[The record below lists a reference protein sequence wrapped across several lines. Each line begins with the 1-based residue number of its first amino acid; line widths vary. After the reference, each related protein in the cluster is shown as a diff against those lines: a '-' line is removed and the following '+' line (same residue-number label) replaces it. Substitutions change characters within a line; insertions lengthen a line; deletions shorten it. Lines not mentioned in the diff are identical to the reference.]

1 MIRVPAPVPARRR
14 ALMQRSR
21 LIAGLFSAAALAGA
35 ASAQAGDLY
44 GFVDETGRV
53 YVTPSPPPG
62 DTRYQLFLRAPDDYL
77 LKETVALPPSRNPGD
92 FRLRSP
98 MARMQPESE
107 KDLLANPALDAK
119 PYKAEVMEASR
130 EHKVD
135 PALVYAVMRAES
147 NYNPNA
153 ISEKGAVGLMQIMPD
168 TGRRFG
174 IKEKDLKVPAKNIG
188 TGVKYLAELLE
199 MFEGDLRLAI
209 AAYNAGENAV
219 IRHGRRV
226 SPYAETIAYVPRVL
240 RAYEEL
246 RLK

>member
-1 MIRVPAPVPARRR
+1 MKLVRAVRVVVAAV
-14 ALMQRSR
+14 ALG
-21 LIAGLFSAAALAGA
+21 AGGAHAA
-35 ASAQAGDLY
+35 DLY

-53 YVTPSPPPG
+53 HVTPTPPAG

-77 LKETVALPPSRNPGD
+77 LKETAALPPSRNPGD
-92 FRLRSP
+92 FRLRAP
-98 MARMQPESE
+98 GARMSPEAE
-107 KDLLANPALDAK
+107 KDLLSNPSLDAK
-119 PYKAEVMEASR
+119 PYKDHVIDAAR

-153 ISEKGAVGLMQIMPD
+153 VSNKGAVGLMQIMPD

-174 IKEKDLKVPAKNIG
+174 LQEKDLKVPDKNIR
-188 TGVKYLAELLE
+188 TGVRYLSELIT
-199 MFEGDLRLAI
+199 MFEGDLRLAV

-219 IRHGRRV
+219 IRHGRRIP
-226 SPYAETIAYVPRVL
+226 PYAETLAYVPRVL
-240 RAYEEL
+240 RVYEEL

>member
-1 MIRVPAPVPARRR
+1 MNLVLR
-14 ALMQRSR
+14 
-21 LIAGLFSAAALAGA
+21 IAGILTVALAGA
-35 ASAQAGDLY
+35 GTVHAGDLY
-44 GFVDETGRV
+44 GFVDENGRV
-53 YVTPSPPPG
+53 HVTPSPPAG

-77 LKETVALPPSRNPGD
+77 LKEQAALPRSRNPGD
-92 FRLRSP
+92 FRLRAP
-98 MARMQPESE
+98 MARMQPEAE

-119 PYKAEVMEASR
+119 PYKAEVIEAAR

-153 ISEKGAVGLMQIMPD
+153 ISYKGAVGLMQIMPD

-174 IKEKDLKVPAKNIG
+174 IKEKDLKVPHKNIS
-188 TGVKYLAELLE
+188 TGVQYLSELLA
-199 MFEGDLRLAI
+199 MFDGDLRLAI

-219 IRHGRRV
+219 IRHGRRIP
-226 SPYAETIAYVPRVL
+226 PYAETIAYVPRVL
-240 RAYEEL
+240 RVYEEL

>member
-1 MIRVPAPVPARRR
+1 LRPIP
-14 ALMQRSR
+14 L
-21 LIAGLFSAAALAGA
+21 LAGLTLCWGSALF
-35 ASAQAGDLY
+35 ASTAHAGDLY
-44 GFVDETGRV
+44 GFVDESGRV
-53 YVTPSPPPG
+53 HVTQSPPAG

-77 LKETVALPPSRNPGD
+77 LKDAAALPATRNPGD

-98 MARMQPESE
+98 LARMAPDTE
-107 KDLLANPALDAK
+107 KALLGNPALDAK
-119 PYKAEVMEASR
+119 PYRDDVIEAAR
-130 EHKVD
+130 VHRVD

-153 ISEKGAVGLMQIMPD
+153 VSEKGAVGLMQIMPD

-174 IKEKDLKVPAKNIG
+174 LQEKELRVPGKNIR
-188 TGVKYLAELLE
+188 TGVQYLSELIA
-199 MFEGDLRLAI
+199 MFDGDLRLAI

-226 SPYAETIAYVPRVL
+226 PPYAETIAYVPRVL
-240 RAYEEL
+240 RLYEEL

>member
-1 MIRVPAPVPARRR
+1 VKRIAPPAV
-14 ALMQRSR
+14 
-21 LIAGLFSAAALAGA
+21 LIAALVLGAGSAR
-35 ASAQAGDLY
+35 AGDLY
-44 GFVDETGRV
+44 GFVDESGRV
-53 YVTPSPPPG
+53 HVTPNPPAG

-77 LKETVALPPSRNPGD
+77 LKEATALPAVRNPGD

-98 MARMQPESE
+98 LARMAPDNE
-107 KDLLANPALDAK
+107 KALLSNPALQAK
-119 PYKAEVMEASR
+119 PYKDEVIEAAR

-153 ISEKGAVGLMQIMPD
+153 VSEKGAVGLMQIMPD
-168 TGRRFG
+168 TGRRYG
-174 IKEKDLKVPAKNIG
+174 LKEKELKVPGKNIR
-188 TGVKYLAELLE
+188 TGVQYLSELLA
-199 MFEGDLRLAI
+199 MFDGDLRLAI

-226 SPYAETIAYVPRVL
+226 PPYAETIAYVPRVL
-240 RAYEEL
+240 RVYEEL

>member
-1 MIRVPAPVPARRR
+1 VKSLARVVLP
-14 ALMQRSR
+14 L
-21 LIAGLFSAAALAGA
+21 AAAAVFAGAGA
-35 ASAQAGDLY
+35 ARAGDLY
-44 GFVDETGRV
+44 GFVDESGRV
-53 YVTPSPPPG
+53 HVTATPPAG
-62 DTRYQLFLRAPDDYL
+62 DSRYQLFLRAPDDYL
-77 LKETVALPPSRNPGD
+77 LKEAAALPPTRNPGD

-98 MARMQPESE
+98 MARMSADAE
-107 KDLLANPALDAK
+107 KDLLANPALAAK
-119 PYKAEVMEASR
+119 PYRDEVFEASK
-130 EHKVD
+130 EHRVD

-153 ISEKGAVGLMQIMPD
+153 VSEKGAVGLMQIMPD

-174 IKEKDLKVPAKNIG
+174 LKEKELKVPGKNIR
-188 TGVKYLAELLE
+188 TGVQYLSELITL
-199 MFEGDLRLAI
+199 FDGDLRLAV

-226 SPYAETIAYVPRVL
+226 PPYAETIAYVPRVL

>member
-1 MIRVPAPVPARRR
+1 MIRVPVPVRAHRPAC
-14 ALMQRSR
+14 MQPRR
-21 LIAGLFSAAALAGA
+21 LIAGLLSAAALTGAAGA
-35 ASAQAGDLY
+35 HAGDLY

-53 YVTPSPPPG
+53 HVTPSPPPG

-98 MARMQPESE
+98 MARMQP
-107 KDLLANPALDAK
+107 DA
-119 PYKAEVMEASR
+119 
-130 EHKVD
+130 
-135 PALVYAVMRAES
+135 
-147 NYNPNA
+147 
-153 ISEKGAVGLMQIMPD
+153 
-168 TGRRFG
+168 
-174 IKEKDLKVPAKNIG
+174 EKDLKVPAKNIR
-188 TGVKYLAELLE
+188 TGVQYLAELLE

-226 SPYAETIAYVPRVL
+226 PPYAETIAYVPRVL

>member
-1 MIRVPAPVPARRR
+1 MMGRRSSCRLAVNVLVRIAP
-14 ALMQRSR
+14 
-21 LIAGLFSAAALAGA
+21 IAAAAALLAAGGAHA
-35 ASAQAGDLY
+35 ADLY

-53 YVTPSPPPG
+53 HVTATPPAG
-62 DTRYQLFLRAPDDYL
+62 DPRYQLFLRAPDDYL
-77 LKETVALPPSRNPGD
+77 LKEPAALPPTRNPGD

-98 MARMQPESE
+98 LARMAPENE
-107 KDLLANPALDAK
+107 KYLLSNPALDAK
-119 PYKAEVMEASR
+119 PYKDEVIEAAR
-130 EHKVD
+130 EHRVD

-153 ISEKGAVGLMQIMPD
+153 VSEKGAVGLMQIMPD

-174 IKEKDLKVPAKNIG
+174 LKEKELRVPGKNIR
-188 TGVKYLAELLE
+188 TGVQYLSELIA
-199 MFEGDLRLAI
+199 MFDGDLRLAV

-226 SPYAETIAYVPRVL
+226 PPYAETIAYVPRVL
-240 RAYEEL
+240 RLYEEL

>member
-1 MIRVPAPVPARRR
+1 LQKPVLRVRTLLA
-14 ALMQRSR
+14 
-21 LIAGLFSAAALAGA
+21 FAAAFGAGGA
-35 ASAQAGDLY
+35 WANDLY

-53 YVTPSPPPG
+53 HVTAAPPAG

-77 LKETVALPPSRNPGD
+77 LKEGNAFPNVRNPGD

-98 MARMQPESE
+98 SARIDPSD
-107 KDLLANPALDAK
+107 KDPLNNPALQGK
-119 PYKAEVMEASR
+119 PYKDEVVEASKV
-130 EHKVD
+130 HKVD
-135 PALVYAVMRAES
+135 PALVHAVILAES

-153 ISEKGAVGLMQIMPD
+153 VSDKGAVGLMQIMPD

-174 IKEKDLKVPAKNIG
+174 VKEKDLKVPGKNIS
-188 TGVKYLAELLE
+188 TGVQYLSELIVL
-199 MFEGDLRLAI
+199 FDGDLKLAV

-226 SPYAETIAYVPRVL
+226 PPYAETIAYVPRVL
-240 RAYEEL
+240 RAYEAL